1 MRNIRRLEGLVL
13 GKNTTNSPTIKSA
26 PAFHGKITTAGK
38 DTDAQGN
45 LTEIEARDRGG
56 IQWSL
61 GSIVP
66 PLNRHCL
73 PSLVEMLSVASTV
86 THIGMMR
93 EGTRRNYFANL
104 H

>member
-1 MRNIRRLEGLVL
+1 MRNIRWLEGLVL

-45 LTEIEARDRGG
+45 LTEIEARNRGG

-66 PLNRHCL
+66 PLNHYCP
-73 PSLVEMLSVASTV
+73 PSLVEGLLIASIV

-93 EGTRRNYFANL
+93 GGTRRNSFANL